1 MKLKINK
8 NLLKILI
15 LPLTLAVM
23 YTSAV
28 FAEENVSVT
37 ESVPQTK
44 VEYGKVQYNAK
55 EFKAN
60 LDSLDNKF
68 QNLNVNTVYDDL
80 SRMIYDCEDNDY
92 YLMILADKATS
103 LGFFD
108 LASDAFS
115 KISDYEISKIDSEN
129 TQRLFF
135 PKYKLTSEDVVK
147 LSEAYSNI
155 EYNDRSEEAIKDI
168 QTKVGNLAEN
178 DYANYLISL
187 GYTKLSD
194 FDKANK
200 FIQDA
205 ISLNSN
211 NLNYKI
217 LQSQIIAETKKNNKA
232 IKIVKETNKKVSIGY
247 YPIKKQL
254 ASNEEFIKYK
264 TEKQPWLKDYHLG
277 YYYYL
282 KDDNNK
288 ALRILQ
294 SAISKNNSKN
304 ALLYSLMS
312 RIYIKNGDFEKA
324 NTVASK
330 AYKYNVSNIDT
341 LLSLGDIA
349 YENSKYKQALKYYKK
364 AAKSR
369 SNVTEAKLKLADTYS
384 KLNNNRTSNS
394 IYQQVVKY
402 DNTAYQAYYNIALL
416 NPSNELA
423 YLKKSVAINPN
434 FKDGWIDL
442 SRVMLENGNLTLAKK
457 YLENAYYI
465 DGSDFRYY
473 YYQSLLLKKA
483 DEMNRIKK

>member
-217 LQSQIIAETKKNNKA
+217 LQSQIIAETKKFP
-232 IKIVKETNKKVSIGY
+232 S
-247 YPIKKQL
+247 
-254 ASNEEFIKYK
+254 
-264 TEKQPWLKDYHLG
+264 
-277 YYYYL
+277 
-282 KDDNNK
+282 
-288 ALRILQ
+288 
-294 SAISKNNSKN
+294 
-304 ALLYSLMS
+304 
-312 RIYIKNGDFEKA
+312 
-324 NTVASK
+324 
-330 AYKYNVSNIDT
+330 
-341 LLSLGDIA
+341 DII
-349 YENSKYKQALKYYKK
+349 
-364 AAKSR
+364 R
-369 SNVTEAKLKLADTYS
+369 
-384 KLNNNRTSNS
+384 
-394 IYQQVVKY
+394 
-402 DNTAYQAYYNIALL
+402 
-416 NPSNELA
+416 
-423 YLKKSVAINPN
+423 
-434 FKDGWIDL
+434 
-442 SRVMLENGNLTLAKK
+442 
-457 YLENAYYI
+457 
-465 DGSDFRYY
+465 
-473 YYQSLLLKKA
+473 
-483 DEMNRIKK
+483 